1 MNILKIFIDNQA
13 VFIEAILNT
22 LKMTVVSLLFAT
34 LVGLIVSMLIL
45 SKIKLL
51 RFIGR
56 IYVDI
61 FRGVPMIVLI
71 MFVYFGI
78 PQGVQSLG
86 LSNFRFTVFTAGALA
101 LSLNAGAY
109 MAEIIRGGILAVDK
123 GQTEA
128 SLSLGLDDASTM
140 KDVVLPQAF
149 RIMVPSIIN
158 QFIITLKDTSLIS
171 VISFAEIVRTGQI
184 IIARSAAYTLQVWTV
199 VGMLYLLMIVPLSY
213 LGRYVEK
220 RVSHE

>member
-1 MNILKIFIDNQA
+1 MNIFKIFLDNQA
-13 VFIEAILNT
+13 VFIDAILNT

-34 LVGLIVSMLIL
+34 IVGLIVSMLIL

-51 RFIGR
+51 RFMGR

-128 SLSLGLDDASTM
+128 SLSLGLDDTSTM
-140 KDVVLPQAF
+140 KDVILPQAF

>member
-1 MNILKIFIDNQA
+1 MNVFKIFLDNQT
-13 VFIEAILNT
+13 VLIEALLNT

-34 LVGLIVSMLIL
+34 LIGLLISLLSL
-45 SKIKLL
+45 SKFKFF
-51 RFIGR
+51 RFIAR
-56 IYVDI
+56 VYVDV

-86 LSNFRFTVFTAGALA
+86 FVNFRFKVFTAGALA

-109 MAEIIRGGILAVDK
+109 MAEIIRGGILAVDS

-128 SLSLGLDDASTM
+128 ALSLGLDHSMSM
-140 KDVVLPQAF
+140 KEVVLPQAF
-149 RIMVPSIIN
+149 KIMIPSIIN
-158 QFIITLKDTSLIS
+158 QFIISLKDTSLIS

-199 VGMLYLLMIVPLSY
+199 VGVLYLLMIVPLSY

>member
-1 MNILKIFIDNQA
+1 MSILKIFIDNHT
-13 VFIEAILNT
+13 VFLEALLNT
-22 LKMTVVSLLFAT
+22 LKMTLVSLFFATLIGLLVSLL
-34 LVGLIVSMLIL
+34 SL
-45 SKIKLL
+45 SKYKLFRIL
-51 RFIGR
+51 AQ

-78 PQGVQSLG
+78 PQGLQSIG
-86 LSNFRFTVFTAGALA
+86 LSRFRFKVFTAGVLA
-101 LSLNAGAY
+101 LSFNAGAY

-128 SLSLGLDDASTM
+128 ALSLGLDNNMSM
-140 KDVVLPQAF
+140 VEVVLPQAF
-149 RIMVPSIIN
+149 KIMIPSIIN

-184 IIARSAAYTLQVWTV
+184 IIARGASYTLQVWTV
-199 VGMLYLLMIVPLSY
+199 VGILYLMMIVPLSY
-213 LGRYVEK
+213 FGRAVEK

>member
-1 MNILKIFIDNQA
+1 MNIIKILVDNQEA
-13 VFIEAILNT
+13 FTQAILNT
-22 LKMTVVSLLFAT
+22 LKMTVVSLFFAT
-34 LVGLIVSMLIL
+34 LLGLLVSLLIL
-45 SKIKLL
+45 SKIRVLRLL
-51 RFIGR
+51 GR
-56 IYVDI
+56 VYVDI

-78 PQGVQSLG
+78 PQGIQGLG
-86 LSNFRFTVFTAGALA
+86 FTRFRFTVFTAGALA

-128 SLSLGLDDASTM
+128 ALSLGLDNTM
-140 KDVVLPQAF
+140 SMKEVVLPQAF
-149 RIMVPSIIN
+149 KIMIPSIIN
-158 QFIITLKDTSLIS
+158 QFIISLKDTSLIS

-199 VGMLYLLMIVPLSY
+199 VGLLYLMMIVPLSY

-220 RVSHE
+220 RVSHD

>member
-1 MNILKIFIDNQA
+1 MNILKIFLDNQE
-13 VFIEAILNT
+13 VFIEAIFNT
-22 LKMTVVSLLFAT
+22 LKMTVVSLFFAT
-34 LVGLIVSMLIL
+34 LLGLLVSLLIL
-45 SKIKLL
+45 SKYKLL
-51 RFIGR
+51 KLLGR

-78 PQGVQSLG
+78 PQGVQALG
-86 LSNFRFTVFTAGALA
+86 LTNFRFTVFTAGALA

-128 SLSLGLDDASTM
+128 SLSLGLDSNMTM
-140 KDVVLPQAF
+140 KEVVLPQAF
-149 RIMVPSIIN
+149 KIMVPSIIN

-171 VISFAEIVRTGQI
+171 VISFAEIVKTGQI

-199 VGMLYLLMIVPLSY
+199 VGFIYLMMIVPLSY

-220 RVSHE
+220 KVNHD

>member
-1 MNILKIFIDNQA
+1 MNIIKIFLDNNQ
-13 VFIEAILNT
+13 VLLEALLNT

-34 LVGLIVSMLIL
+34 LIGLLISLLSL
-45 SKIKLL
+45 SKFKIFRLL
-51 RFIGR
+51 AR
-56 IYVDI
+56 IYVDV

-71 MFVYFGI
+71 MFVYFGL
-78 PQGVQSLG
+78 PQGLQSIG
-86 LSNFRFTVFTAGALA
+86 FVNFRFKVFTAGALA

-128 SLSLGLDDASTM
+128 AMSLGLEGPMAM
-140 KDVVLPQAF
+140 KEVILPQAF
-149 RIMVPSIIN
+149 KIMMPSIIN

-199 VGMLYLLMIVPLSY
+199 IGMLYLMMIIPLSY

-220 RVSHE
+220 KVSHG